1 MDCLHE
7 YKGLSASPFLIQ
19 IIKSKEPEILKE
31 AMTEWIKIL
40 VDRDN
45 ENMYS
50 NTADT
55 LIKFADYLDI
65 F

>member
-1 MDCLHE
+1 MDCLYQ

-19 IIKSKEPEILKE
+19 IIKSKETEILKE

-55 LIKFADYLDI
+55 LIKFADYLNI